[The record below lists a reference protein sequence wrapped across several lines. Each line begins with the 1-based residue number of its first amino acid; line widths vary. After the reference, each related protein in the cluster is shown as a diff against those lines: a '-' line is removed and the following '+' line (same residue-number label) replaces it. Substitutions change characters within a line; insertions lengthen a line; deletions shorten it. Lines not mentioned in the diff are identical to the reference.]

1 MTAVAAPRGEA
12 HHVLAPHG
20 WPMEPLV
27 LIEDAPDGPLLV
39 PLTELA
45 TVG

>member
-1 MTAVAAPRGEA
+1 MTAASPRSELR
-12 HHVLAPHG
+12 HLLAPHG

-27 LIEDAPDGPLLV
+27 LVEDAPDGAYLV

-45 TVG
+45 SVR